1 MPPTRYLNPVLC
13 KRLYKE
19 LGSYRKVAAR
29 LKEMGITN
37 PYTENP
43 YTHMAVAN
51 AINLTM
57 NVEEARE
64 WEKWLSSD

>member
-13 KRLYKE
+13 KRFYKE

-29 LKEMGITN
+29 LKEMGIVN

-57 NVEEARE
+57 NVEETQE

>member
-13 KRLYKE
+13 KNLYRE

-29 LKEMGITN
+29 LKDMGIIN
-37 PYTENP
+37 PYTERP

-51 AINLTM
+51 SVNL
-57 NVEEARE
+57 NLSVEERAE
-64 WEKWLSSD
+64 WEKWL